1 LIAFSIYRFHR
12 FHNSPDPRHHQHP
25 ILPRVSDLLLHRVAQ
40 GDQQAVLQLTS
51 KYAGLV
57 YSLAR
62 RMSYSQSEIE
72 DAVQDVFIALW
83 KSAGRYDPSIAPEDT
98 FVSMVARRRLIDRRR
113 RAVRRSVEQST
124 DDFSYHPAG
133 ASPRSSTPAAEAGD
147 SAGLSDD
154 ARKAAAY
161 FEDLK
166 PDQQKVLRLSIGQ
179 GLSHE
184 QIAELLSMP
193 LGTVKTH
200 VRRGLL
206 ALRARMTGTSPDN
219 DGHPASADAGSA
231 RGEQD

>member
-1 LIAFSIYRFHR
+1 MLE
-12 FHNSPDPRHHQHP
+12 
-25 ILPRVSDLLLHRVAQ
+25 
-40 GDQQAVLQLTS
+40 LTS

-57 YSLAR
+57 YALAR

-83 KSAGRYDPSIAPEDT
+83 KSAGRYDPAIAPEDT

-113 RAVRRSVEQST
+113 RAVRRSVEQAT
-124 DDFSYHPAG
+124 DDFSYHSQS
-133 ASPRSSTPAAEAGD
+133 SPRASAGPSEAGE

-154 ARKAAAY
+154 ARKAAAF

-206 ALRARMTGTSPDN
+206 ALRAKMSGSGSDN
-219 DGHPASADAGSA
+219 GEAEHARDAA
-231 RGEQD
+231 RQEEDHV